1 MGKNKGQRNPNE
13 TAAGPAKS
21 NGATEGA
28 RDQRKNPKPFYKKY
42 NFWMLV
48 VVSIYSVTAI
58 GLWCQTKRATEAT
71 KESADAQVAT
81 VRAWMWPVKWQENHI
96 PSFADMQAGKWAPF
110 DFQLLNVG
118 HTPAI
123 NPRMRKIA
131 FIYHADIDSLAMP
144 EFPHCPDKP
153 PPEDPGARE
162 AQVVLP
168 NEGPQMHLAATKLS
182 ADQYY
187 TLFKGHATLT
197 MWGCVYYNIVSSDQI
212 GISEY
217 CMEWRPD
224 GRGLSCHGNNSM
236 K

>member
-1 MGKNKGQRNPNE
+1 
-13 TAAGPAKS
+13 
-21 NGATEGA
+21 
-28 RDQRKNPKPFYKKY
+28 
-42 NFWMLV
+42 MLI
-48 VVSIYSVTAI
+48 VVSIYTVTAI
-58 GLWCQTKRATEAT
+58 ALWCQTRQATEAT
-71 KESADAQVAT
+71 KMSADAQVAT
-81 VRAWMWPVKWQENHI
+81 VRAWMWPVNWQETHI

-131 FIYHADIDSLAMP
+131 FIYHPSVDSLAMP

-153 PPEDPGARE
+153 LAEEPGARE
-162 AQVVLP
+162 AQVILP

-182 ADQYY
+182 VAQYDM
-187 TLFKGHATLT
+187 LFKGHATLT
-197 MWGCVYYNIVSSDQI
+197 MWGCVYYNIVSSEQI